1 MMLIANKKNGEHY
14 ATLVNVYFVVVV
26 VDDEEEVLC
35 VTEQHYVSIFFTFLH
50 SFMVCAQTYAF
61 LVQG

>member
-26 VDDEEEVLC
+26 VDDEEEVVC
-35 VTEQHYVSIFFTFLH
+35 VTEQHSFRFSSLFFTRLWSVRKPMLF
-50 SFMVCAQTYAF
+50 
-61 LVQG
+61 